1 MPLVA
6 IVGRPNVGK
15 STLFNRLT
23 EARQAIVHDEA
34 GVTRDRI
41 YGDVEW
47 GGRVF
52 DLVDTGGLVPRSA
65 ERFEAAIREQ
75 VMLTLEE
82 ADVILFVV
90 DVETG
95 ITDLDQEVAQVLRR
109 AEQPVLVVGNK
120 ADNDLRRMEAA
131 ELWSLG
137 LGDVFAL
144 SAINGSGTGDFLD
157 AVIEALPEQ
166 PDVAEDDD
174 APRIAFIGRPN
185 VGKSSLAN
193 LLLGRQRSIVT
204 EIAGTTR
211 DSVDARMEVN
221 GREIVLVDTAGL
233 RKKARVKENVEFYSM
248 LRTERAIQTCDV
260 AVLLIDAERGFEAQ
274 DAKVLREA
282 ADMKKGLVVVVNKWD
297 LVEKETNTARDF
309 ERAAKERGTI
319 DFVPFLYAS
328 ALTGQ
333 RADKVLDLALQV
345 YDERNKRIPTS
356 KLNEVVE
363 AAVRAQY
370 PPSWRGNYVKINF
383 ATQVRESPPVFAFFC
398 NYPQGIKESYKR
410 FLENRLRDAFGFEGV
425 PLTLSFKAKSKPQ

>member
-23 EARQAIVHDEA
+23 EQRQAIVHDES

-47 GGRVF
+47 NGRTF

-75 VMLTLEE
+75 VLLTLEE

-90 DVETG
+90 DAETG
-95 ITDLDQEVAQVLRR
+95 ITDLDQEVGQVLRR

-137 LGDVFAL
+137 LGDVYAL

-157 AVIEALPEQ
+157 AVVEALPDE
-166 PDVAEDDD
+166 PEVDEEDD

-185 VGKSSLAN
+185 VGKSSLSN
-193 LLLGRQRSIVT
+193 RLVGKERSIVT

-211 DSVDARMEVN
+211 DSVDARIEHD
-221 GREIVLVDTAGL
+221 GRELVLVDTAGL
-233 RKKARVKENVEFYSM
+233 RRKARVKENVEFYSM

-260 AVLLIDAERGFEAQ
+260 AVLLVDAERGFESQ

-297 LVEKETNTARDF
+297 LVSKETNTARDF
-309 ERAAKERGTI
+309 ERAAKERLGTL
-319 DFVPFLYAS
+319 DFVPFLFVS

-333 RADKVLDLALQV
+333 RADKVLNLALDV
-345 YDERNKRIPTS
+345 YDRRQQRIPTAM
-356 KLNEVVE
+356 LNEVVE
-363 AAVRAQY
+363 RAVRGQY
-370 PPSWRGNYVKINF
+370 PPSWRGNYVQIKY
-383 ATQVRESPPVFAFFC
+383 ATQVRESPPVLAFFS
-398 NYPQGIKESYKR
+398 NHPQGIKESYGR
-410 FLENRLRDAFGFEGV
+410 YLENKLRASFGFDGV
-425 PLTLSFKAKSKPQ
+425 PLTLTFKKK